1 MLENSLQWIRLTHVL
16 VLVFLVGL
24 FFHSDLAPLEET
36 HWDSPI
42 YLQLS
47 KRAAE
52 TNTLADYHQYAQDI
66 PLGPGDGAH
75 WYFMRIGHIL
85 LLSEVTRLFGANE
98 SALVAMQWLY
108 RIFMAL
114 GIALTIMLSHQFVKL
129 FKRNALDSNF
139 ANSFWWV
146 GYLFAAITYI
156 ASDSYR
162 GLQGHLVS
170 EPPAFLV
177 LVLFA
182 ITLLKAIERGSLFI
196 ASSAGVLLFLL
207 FFIRVDAVLPG
218 VIFLVLM
225 ACTLIL
231 MKRLNTLSVIAATS
245 LVSLSLYLAY
255 AWWFYPLVNPQVL
268 LEFSSNAKEVFFSA
282 PLKSIFSIIIA
293 GGLLWVGACV
303 GALRWREPIILF
315 AMVWLLLSLLP
326 LLIDSLNG
334 RAVQSRMAFYIVLPL
349 LILAGEGWRWIV
361 QAFVK
366 QKRILPVF
374 LALSVTLMIALI
386 PYSMILNA
394 RNFAAIYLPPKIQQ
408 YFFTSLARKGSI
420 QSSQQSYDSK
430 LGLFV
435 RPMYERWTVEF
446 LKMKEI
452 GDYLYASNIK
462 AHLTWSGYD
471 ASIGQHSLQSYVELL
486 RYFGKKNTSDKSFVI
501 ERRPNEN
508 TPCTEY
514 LPTNFEP
521 IIFCSTFTASDVQLL
536 KENGGFLYV
545 LSAEGYKIPNL
556 AELKLKKMLSIP
568 PFALYEAIE

>member
-1 MLENSLQWIRLTHVL
+1 MFENYLQWIRLTHVL
-16 VLVFLVGL
+16 VLVFLAGL
-24 FFHSDLAPLEET
+24 FFHSDLMPLEET

-52 TNTLADYHQYAQDI
+52 TNTLADYHQYAKDI

-85 LLSEVTRLFGANE
+85 LLSEITRLFGANE
-98 SALVAMQWLY
+98 SALIAMQWLY
-108 RIFMAL
+108 RVFMAL
-114 GIALTIMLSHQFVKL
+114 GIALAIVLSHQIIKL

-162 GLQGHLVS
+162 GLQGHFVS
-170 EPPAFLV
+170 EPPAFLI

-182 ITLLKAIERGSLFI
+182 IALLKAIERDSLFV

-218 VIFLVLM
+218 VIFLVLI
-225 ACTLIL
+225 ACTLIF
-231 MKRLNTLSVIAATS
+231 MQRLNALSVIAATS
-245 LVSLSLYLAY
+245 LVSLFLYLVY

-268 LEFSSNAKEVFFSA
+268 LEFSSDAKEVFFSA
-282 PLKSIFSIIIA
+282 PLKSIFSIVIA

-315 AMVWLLLSLLP
+315 AMIWLLLSLLP
-326 LLIDSLNG
+326 LLIDSLSE

-349 LILAGEGWRWIV
+349 LILAGEGWRRII
-361 QAFVK
+361 QAFTK
-366 QKRILPVF
+366 QKRILPVV

-386 PYSMILNA
+386 PYSMILNV
-394 RNFAAIYLPPKIQQ
+394 RNFAVTHLPSEIQQ
-408 YFFTSLARKGSI
+408 YLFTSLVRRGNI
-420 QSSQQSYDSK
+420 QPNQQSYDSK

-435 RPMYERWTVEF
+435 RPMYERWTIEF
-446 LKMKEI
+446 LKAKEI
-452 GDYLYASNIK
+452 GDYLYAFNTK
-462 AHLTWSGYD
+462 AYLTWSG
-471 ASIGQHSLQSYVELL
+471 APIGQHSLQSYVELL
-486 RYFGKKNTSDKSFVI
+486 RYFGKKNSGDESFVI
-501 ERRPNEN
+501 EKRPNDSE
-508 TPCTEY
+508 PCTEY
-514 LPTNFEP
+514 VPTNFEP
-521 IIFCSTFTASDVQLL
+521 IVFCSTLTASDIQFL
-536 KENGGFLYV
+536 KENRGRLYV
-545 LSAEGYKIPNL
+545 FSAEGYEIPGL

-568 PFALYEAIE
+568 PFVLYETTE